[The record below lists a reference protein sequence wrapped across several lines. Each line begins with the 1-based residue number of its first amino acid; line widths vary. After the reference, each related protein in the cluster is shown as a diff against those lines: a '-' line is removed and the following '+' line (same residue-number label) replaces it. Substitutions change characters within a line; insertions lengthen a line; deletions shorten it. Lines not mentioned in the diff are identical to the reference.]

1 MTCLFSPSASMFLFL
16 FSVFCSLLKSAP
28 KCISWSVLFGLCAT
42 SCSYV
47 CVCVCVC
54 VCIHFINSEN
64 FYTDCNFK
72 PIPSVF
78 LSILFL
84 KIIQK
89 HCLIMFLSK
98 QNLQKSS
105 QIRHLGKLSLGC
117 PLYSFTFF

>member
-47 CVCVCVC
+47 CVCVC
-54 VCIHFINSEN
+54 IHFINSEN

-78 LSILFL
+78 FSILFL

-89 HCLIMFLSK
+89 EHEPCDEMNLEGMNIESTNVELIRKKTCSELMTS
-98 QNLQKSS
+98 
-105 QIRHLGKLSLGC
+105 
-117 PLYSFTFF
+117 T